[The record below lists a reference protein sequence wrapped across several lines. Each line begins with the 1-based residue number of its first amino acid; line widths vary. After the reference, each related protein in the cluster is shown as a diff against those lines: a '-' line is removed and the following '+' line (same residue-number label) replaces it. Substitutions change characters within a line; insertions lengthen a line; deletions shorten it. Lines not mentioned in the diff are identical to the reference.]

1 MNYKEAVGEIAQ
13 TSGRLWRFADYE
25 FDELGRVLRVKGRAV
40 ELESKPLDILL
51 QLLLHAGEV
60 VTKEELLE
68 AVWPG
73 VMVVD
78 ASLATAVS
86 KLRKALGDEDRP
98 VIVTVARVG
107 YRLAVPVY
115 CKTVAAAAGPD
126 LGFKAGDFVPGRDQW
141 RLTRPMDVSGSSEVW
156 LAENPKT
163 REQRVFKFA
172 SDGMRLK
179 GLKRETTVSRFL
191 RESLGDRPEFVRILE
206 WNFETPPFFLES
218 EYAGPNLAEWATAQG
233 GLSQIPVDVRLQLL
247 IDIAQ
252 AVAAAHGIGVLH
264 KDLKPANILVVP
276 SPAPSRVSRW
286 QVKIA
291 DFGSASLFDPSRL
304 HALGITNLGF
314 TQTVALENA
323 SSQSPSGSSGS
334 FSGSSAAA
342 LTGTLMYLP
351 PEVLAGQSPSA
362 SADVYALGVI
372 LYQLLIGDFR
382 KPLAP
387 GWEAGIQDPLLREDI
402 ADAACGDPARRLGSA
417 ADLAE
422 RLLTL
427 EARRI
432 RRNELET
439 AKQRAQIAERQLSA
453 ARARRPWVVLAVVAL
468 AIGLGFSFTLYRRA
482 ASERDIA
489 NRQTAIASAVS
500 RFLSDD
506 LLGRGNPFS
515 SGKSSETLM
524 EAIQQASPSIDRQ
537 FKDEPLVAARL
548 HQTIAR
554 ALDNRT
560 DYPDARLEYDRAAHL
575 FQQVDGELSQDAIVV
590 QLQRST
596 LEARAYQSGSLPL
609 AKSILEQQK
618 ALIARLEHPRPDL
631 PVWLASAQGMIA
643 LVENNA
649 KSAAENFQAAVEK
662 ADVLPEFDESA
673 RLTFK
678 QRLAFSYIRLGEGA
692 KAEQLFRELIAAFT
706 RVAGPDSPHV
716 LRVRLN
722 LAQALMIQNK
732 HEEAVKEANAIY
744 PEFVSRLGPDHELTM
759 QLLTTRAQSEGS
771 LGMWDDA
778 IRDDLT
784 IHVLAVRKQGPLS
797 FFAVATL
804 ADASLAQCRAGRYR
818 DGEANAR
825 QSYAASAKAFGPRAG
840 LTGGAAYSL
849 ATCLIGLNRLDEA
862 AALLPQIDAKAVA
875 QLSGDPDWGAGIS
888 LSQAEIA
895 YRRHDYPAARNT
907 LQTAA
912 PVFTRADA
920 EPYQKHA
927 FESLKAALDKT
938 AARN

>member
-1 MNYKEAVGEIAQ
+1 MNYKEAVGEVAQ
-13 TSGRLWRFADYE
+13 TSGRLWRFADCE
-25 FDELGRVLRVKGRAV
+25 FDEWGRVLRVKGRAV
-40 ELESKPLDILL
+40 DIESKPLDILL

-68 AVWPG
+68 SVWPD
-73 VMVVD
+73 VIVVD

-86 KLRKALGDEDRP
+86 KLRKALGDEDHP

-126 LGFKAGDFVPGRDQW
+126 LGFKAGDSVPGRDQW

-172 SDGMRLK
+172 ADGVRLK
-179 GLKRETTVSRFL
+179 GLKREITVSRFL
-191 RESLGDRPEFVRILE
+191 RESLGDRPEFVRVLE
-206 WNFETPPFFLES
+206 WNFETSPFFLES
-218 EYAGPNLAEWATAQG
+218 EYAGPNLAEWAVAQG
-233 GLSQIPVDVRLQLL
+233 GLTQIPLNVRLRLL
-247 IDIAQ
+247 TDIAQ

-276 SPAPSRVSRW
+276 GVAMGGASAW
-286 QVKIA
+286 QIKIA

-314 TQTVALENA
+314 TQTVALEN
-323 SSQSPSGSSGS
+323 SSGS
-334 FSGSSAAA
+334 PPGSSGSSAAA

-439 AKQRAQIAERQLSA
+439 AKQRAQVAERKLAA
-453 ARARRPWVVLAVVAL
+453 ARARRPWVALAVIAL
-468 AIGLGFSFTLYRRA
+468 AVGLGFSLTLYRRA
-482 ASERDIA
+482 ARERDNA
-489 NRQTAIASAVS
+489 NRQTAIASSVS

-537 FKDEPLVAARL
+537 FKDEPMVAARL

-560 DYPDARLEYDRAAHL
+560 DYPDARLEYDRAARL
-575 FQQVDGELSQDAIVV
+575 FQQVDGELSQDAIVI
-590 QLQRST
+590 QLQRVT

-618 ALIARLEHPRPDL
+618 TLIARLSDPRPDL
-631 PVWLASAQGMIA
+631 PVWLASAEGMIA

-732 HEEAVKEANAIY
+732 HEDAVKEANAIY
-744 PEFVSRLGPDHELTM
+744 PEFVSRLGADHELTM

-784 IHVLAVRKQGPLS
+784 IHDLAVRKQGPLS
-797 FFAVATL
+797 FFAAATL

-849 ATCLIGLNRLDEA
+849 ATCLIGLNKLDEA
-862 AALLPQIDAKAVA
+862 AALLPQIDAQAVA
-875 QLSGDPDWGAGIS
+875 QLSGDPDWGAGIF

-895 YRRHDYPAARNT
+895 YRRHDYDAARND

-912 PVFTRADA
+912 PVFTRKDA

-927 FESLKAALDKT
+927 FESLKAALDKLPP
-938 AARN
+938 RN